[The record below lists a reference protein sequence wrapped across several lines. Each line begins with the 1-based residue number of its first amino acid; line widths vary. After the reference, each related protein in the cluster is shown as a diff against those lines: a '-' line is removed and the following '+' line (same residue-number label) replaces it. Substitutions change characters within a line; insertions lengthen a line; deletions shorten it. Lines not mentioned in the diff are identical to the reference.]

1 MNKVSYKYG
10 EAKINVQG
18 RGFRGFGW
26 TEITGHT
33 AEIVNKI
40 IYERDY
46 KCTSSKIRRTEQRTL
61 SGTLLA
67 ETDNEIAMQDH
78 GHGVTFSYVKKST
91 TKQYKL
97 NSSLIKTMVTTTQM
111 DSYIQCRGIKSQY

>member
-1 MNKVSYKYG
+1 MVSEYEQTNGVGGMNKVSYKYG

-26 TEITGHT
+26 TEITDHT

-46 KCTSSKIRRTEQRTL
+46 KCTSSKIRTEQRTKAAL
-61 SGTLLA
+61 CW
-67 ETDNEIAMQDH
+67 
-78 GHGVTFSYVKKST
+78 
-91 TKQYKL
+91 L
-97 NSSLIKTMVTTTQM
+97 N
-111 DSYIQCRGIKSQY
+111 R